1 MNQVN
6 PTKKLGVLAL
16 LGLSVLTLSQLERLP
31 SDGGPT
37 EGPAVSTATTTSSG
51 GSSDLATRH
60 LDRGTT
66 AARAEASDPTWI
78 AGQLMVAPAPG
89 ASLEAIAARHG
100 ARVLRAAGR
109 SGIGALSLPG
119 PHTAAALQADP
130 EVGSVA
136 PMGRTHAAGTVTD
149 AQSALSLAQAE
160 LSLAEAELASLDA
173 ELEEAEEILALAESD
188 VDEALANSA
197 SASVVAELEAIEAE
211 AQTLLAQVEEAW
223 ETAQDTV
230 DAAQATLNAAEGAV
244 TAAVSSAADLQWHLP
259 HSRHP
264 DWDSATGPD
273 PAAGAG
279 VVVAVLDSGVALDS
293 SGAPAATSL
302 AGHSFVSAIDIVDGD
317 SLPEDGHQ
325 HGTHIASIIAGQG
338 GAWGI
343 APGVTLMPVRV
354 LDDDNAGTELDLVE
368 GLWHAIDN
376 GAQVINL
383 SLTFGPEYVPSSA
396 MSAALRAAR
405 DAGIVVVG
413 AAGNDAGTSALW
425 PAASPHVIAV
435 GATTLDGKPSK
446 KGTPT
451 DYTNT
456 GLAIEIM
463 AAGGDLD
470 EDADDNGIVDGIIG
484 ETFDPSQPSSFGMWA
499 YAGTSQSAAV
509 VSGAAALLL
518 ASGADAA
525 EARALLQEGA
535 RGLPGNCW
543 KNGCG
548 AGAVDIGESIELIG
562 DTDVDEVAPVYAS
575 VLPWIKRKG
584 SSSARPRFEVAVI
597 DEDGAPIAD
606 AKVYATAWSDS
617 EAAEAVSCTTD
628 SDGLCSIKP
637 WATMSQSD
645 ANDGTFALRVDMV
658 KPDDTGLAPTPVLF
672 ATDALALIQGAL
684 AADADLEDAVLGIA
698 WPEGTDAYL
707 GKTMASYAVVDWG
720 TGLASSPLGVV
731 LGPGALPDGST
742 VTTDTLDID
751 GTGLASSPLG
761 VLPIS
766 VLGISGTGLASSPL
780 GLVGITQ
787 LDIALVDGSGL
798 ASSPLG
804 FTAVDV
810 ALPGGLISGTGL
822 ASSPLG
828 YTGEPVLLDEQLALG
843 LGDDDP
849 LQQALSGGSFLG
861 SLPMGGATALMG
873 ASTVGSSAV
882 EGGELDEPVLIA
894 D

>member
-1 MNQVN
+1 MNQPN
-6 PTKKLGVLAL
+6 PTKLGVLAL
-16 LGLSVLTLSQLERLP
+16 LGLSILTLSQLESVP
-31 SDGGPT
+31 STGSPP
-37 EGPAVSTATTTSSG
+37 EGTTAGDTTSTHSG
-51 GSSDLATRH
+51 GSTELATRH
-60 LDRGTT
+60 LDRGTV
-66 AARAEASDPTWI
+66 ADRADAGAPTWI

-89 ASLEAIAARHG
+89 ASLDAIAARHG
-100 ARVLRAAGR
+100 ARVLRAPGR
-109 SGIGALSLPG
+109 SGVGALSLPG
-119 PHTAAALQADP
+119 PHTAAALQSDP

-136 PMGRTHAAGTVTD
+136 PMGRTHAAGAVTD
-149 AQSALSLAQAE
+149 AQSALSLAQSE
-160 LSLAEAELASLDA
+160 LAAAEAELASLDA

-188 VDEALANSA
+188 VDEALATSA
-197 SASVVAELEAIEAE
+197 SAEIVSQLEAIEAE

-223 ETAQDTV
+223 EAAGDAVDT
-230 DAAQATLNAAEGAV
+230 AQATLTAAEGSV
-244 TAAVSSAADLQWHLP
+244 TAAVASAAELQWHLP

-273 PAAGAG
+273 TTAGAG

-293 SGAPAATSL
+293 TGAAAATSL

-338 GAWGI
+338 AAWGI
-343 APGVTLMPVRV
+343 APGVSLMPVRV
-354 LDDDNAGTELDLVE
+354 LDDNNSGTELDLVE

-435 GATTLDGKPSK
+435 GATTLKGKPSK

-470 EDADDNGIVDGIIG
+470 EDADSNGIIDGIIG
-484 ETFDPSQPSSFGMWA
+484 ETFDPTQPSSFGMWA

-518 ASGADAA
+518 ANGADAA

-535 RGLPGNCW
+535 RGLPGDCW
-543 KNGCG
+543 TSGCG
-548 AGAVDIGESIELIG
+548 AGAVDIGESLDLIG
-562 DTDVDEVAPVYAS
+562 DADVDEVAPVYAS

-584 SSSARPRFEVAVI
+584 SSKARPTFEVAVI
-597 DEDGAPIAD
+597 DEDGDPVAD
-606 AKVYATAWSDS
+606 AKVYATAWSDTES
-617 EAAEAVSCTTD
+617 AEAVKCTTD
-628 SDGLCSIKP
+628 SDGLCTIKP
-637 WATMSQSD
+637 WSTMSEND
-645 ANDGTFALRVDMV
+645 ASDGTFALRVDMV

-720 TGLASSPLGVV
+720 TGLASSPLG
-731 LGPGALPDGST
+731 
-742 VTTDTLDID
+742 
-751 GTGLASSPLG
+751 
-761 VLPIS
+761 
-766 VLGISGTGLASSPL
+766 
-780 GLVGITQ
+780 
-787 LDIALVDGSGL
+787 
-798 ASSPLG
+798 
-804 FTAVDV
+804 
-810 ALPGGLISGTGL
+810 
-822 ASSPLG
+822 

-843 LGDDDP
+843 LDAEDP
-849 LQQALSGGSFLG
+849 LQEALSSGSFLG
-861 SLPMGGATALMG
+861 SLPMGGATAIMG

-882 EGGELDEPVLIA
+882 EGGEMDDPVYIE